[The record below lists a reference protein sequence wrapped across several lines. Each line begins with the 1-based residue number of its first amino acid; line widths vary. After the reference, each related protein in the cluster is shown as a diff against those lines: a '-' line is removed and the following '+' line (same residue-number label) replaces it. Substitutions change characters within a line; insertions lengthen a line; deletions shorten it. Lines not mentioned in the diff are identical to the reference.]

1 MNNNCPIVSDP
12 FTSEKHVND
21 LIIQM
26 VATGKYLIFR
36 DGIDSFSRSYNIN
49 WDSVSV
55 YGRQD
60 AIQTYQSTG
69 ETISLDLPLKPGDNP
84 DEFNMQL
91 DALLALGKFVRP
103 FYTDAGVIKEAPL
116 LRIRYRNLIVEEYN
130 GGKGTPVIIA
140 PTNIS
145 VNYGDRA
152 RDVLAPGSTN
162 RKLIVPKRIA
172 ISLGGAVI
180 NLDQKYYD
188 ETSLISPVQAEEVPP
203 VDEGEL
209 AAGSSTTG
217 PVEFQNVGFSGV
229 LEGLVSEGIIKPAFN
244 TSRE

>member
-1 MNNNCPIVSDP
+1 MTDCPEITNNP
-12 FTSEKHVND
+12 FTNADLQND

-26 VATGKYLIFR
+26 VASGKYLIFR
-36 DGIDSFSRSYNIN
+36 DGIDQFDRSYNIS

-69 ETISLDLPLKPGDNP
+69 ETINLSFPLKPGSNP

-91 DALLALGKFVRP
+91 DALLALGKFARP
-103 FYTDAGVIKEAPL
+103 LYSDGRIKESPIL
-116 LRIRYRNLIVEEYN
+116 KIRYRNLIVEEYN
-130 GGKGTPVIIA
+130 DGNGTPLWIA

-152 RDVLAPGSTN
+152 RNFVEGK
-162 RKLIVPKRIA
+162 RKLIVPKRIS

-180 NLDQKYYD
+180 NVDKKYYD
-188 ETSLISPVQAEEVPP
+188 EASLKKE
-203 VDEGEL
+203 
-209 AAGSSTTG
+209 TTG
-217 PVEFQNVGFSGV
+217 LPPITQSE
-229 LEGLVSEGIIKPAFN
+229 LEQREEIVSQAAADIQKLLGIN
-244 TSRE
+244 T

>member
-1 MNNNCPIVSDP
+1 MNNDCPIVSDP
-12 FTSEKHVND
+12 FTSEQHVND

-36 DGIDSFSRSYNIN
+36 DGIDSFSRSYNLN

-69 ETISLDLPLKPGDNP
+69 ETINLDFPLKPGDNP

-103 FYTDAGVIKEAPL
+103 FYSGGRIVEAPL

-140 PTNIS
+140 PTSVS

-152 RDVLAPGSTN
+152 RDVLAPGTTN
-162 RKLIVPKRIA
+162 RKLIVPKGIA
-172 ISLGGAVI
+172 IGLGGAVI
-180 NLDQKYYD
+180 NVDQKYYD
-188 ETSLISPVQAEEVPP
+188 EDSLTSRDQAGEVPP
-203 VDEGEL
+203 VDEGE
-209 AAGSSTTG
+209 
-217 PVEFQNVGFSGV
+217 PVDEDSNSPANQDVRETLKANASGAT
-229 LEGLVSEGIIKPAFN
+229 GIII
-244 TSRE
+244 

>member
-1 MNNNCPIVSDP
+1 MNNDCPIVNNP
-12 FTSEKHVND
+12 FTDPDHEND

-36 DGIDSFSRSYNIN
+36 DGIDSFSRSYNLS
-49 WDSVSV
+49 WDSVNV

-69 ETISLDLPLKPGDNP
+69 ETINLDFPLKPGDNP

-130 GGKGTPVIIA
+130 EGKGTPVIIA
-140 PTNIS
+140 PTNVS

-180 NLDQKYYD
+180 NVDQKYYD
-188 ETSLISPVQAEEVPP
+188 ETSLERSAQTEEVPP
-203 VDEGEL
+203 VEEGGPADEDSNSPANQDIRDTLNANASG
-209 AAGSSTTG
+209 ATG
-217 PVEFQNVGFSGV
+217 T
-229 LEGLVSEGIIKPAFN
+229 LV
-244 TSRE
+244 